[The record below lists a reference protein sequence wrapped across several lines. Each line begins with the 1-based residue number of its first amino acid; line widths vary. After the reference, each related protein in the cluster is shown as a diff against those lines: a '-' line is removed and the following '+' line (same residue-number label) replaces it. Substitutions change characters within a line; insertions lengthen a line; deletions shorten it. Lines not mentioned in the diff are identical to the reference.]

1 MAKQNHSNR
10 KGAAQKQTKQKSAP
24 KAQPKP
30 KKINMDAAVEDA
42 TPGNVMWKLGI
53 LACVAMIIISL
64 LFASING
71 GSVYVG
77 EDAKPTPT
85 PTPPVSSVMPD
96 DGSGEGEGDLQTPD
110 SPSEDDETP
119 QESSTGA

>member
-1 MAKQNHSNR
+1 MAKQNRSNSKGTRR
-10 KGAAQKQTKQKSAP
+10 KQPEQQAAP
-24 KAQPKP
+24 KARPKP
-30 KKINMDAAVEDA
+30 QKINTDAAVEES

-53 LACVAMIIISL
+53 LACVGMIVISL

-77 EDAKPTPT
+77 EDAKPTAT

-96 DGSGEGEGDLQTPD
+96 DGSGEGEDDIRTPD
-110 SPSEDDETP
+110 SPTEGEETTQDDSANT
-119 QESSTGA
+119 